1 MTFAWRIAEMSELWS
16 TPFDELP
23 TIGGTGNAPRP
34 SLTVWWA
41 NLAIITCGLIGVVC
55 IVVYVVTG

>member
-1 MTFAWRIAEMSELWS
+1 MSELWS